1 MEDAYAIRVELVV
14 VDNGDIEGL
23 ETPARS
29 AQFTTIVPK
38 SLLEE
43 REWDMF
49 LGDILL
55 GVGRA
60 VGFTPA
66 QWDEFLKRIERRGY

>member
-1 MEDAYAIRVELVV
+1 MEDAFAIRVELVV
-14 VDNGDIEGL
+14 VDNDDIEGL

-43 REWDMF
+43 YAWDMF
-49 LGDILL
+49 LADILL

-60 VGFTPA
+60 VGYSPSL
-66 QWDEFLKRIERRGY
+66 WDEFLKRIERRGY